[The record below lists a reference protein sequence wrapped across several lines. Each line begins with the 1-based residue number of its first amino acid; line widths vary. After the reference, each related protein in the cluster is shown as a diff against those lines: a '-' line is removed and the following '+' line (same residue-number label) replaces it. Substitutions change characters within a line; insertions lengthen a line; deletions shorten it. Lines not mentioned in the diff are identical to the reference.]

1 MLLLLCLQ
9 TAVGMLREVLESVH
23 EVFVFKLVVFL
34 LATVEK
40 GGHDNVLRFLHGG
53 GASVLVPLVILSLAK
68 CCAHKHEF
76 ECDAWTADDSL
87 LWTQQAGAVETVTVV
102 GSNGDV
108 RLVRIPSGRPHE
120 LLMRASELDGSLDA
134 RDAIKW
140 QDEKVHVKIQLGIAL
155 DFLEALLRISGNNSN
170 NGENFPPSAAC
181 CHFSREEIFCH
192 LVQALLRAKTPI
204 FTRILEIIITLTKAN
219 KMAMSHLY
227 KLGAF
232 EILLWKLLASD
243 IVDGDKSRITKF
255 LSQTHLLQVFLLQL
269 AFCLILLLVTVVPLG
284 DFFFPETFM
293 RNPPEDLTPMPL

>member
-1 MLLLLCLQ
+1 
-9 TAVGMLREVLESVH
+9 
-23 EVFVFKLVVFL
+23 
-34 LATVEK
+34 
-40 GGHDNVLRFLHGG
+40 
-53 GASVLVPLVILSLAK
+53 
-68 CCAHKHEF
+68 
-76 ECDAWTADDSL
+76 
-87 LWTQQAGAVETVTVV
+87 
-102 GSNGDV
+102 
-108 RLVRIPSGRPHE
+108 
-120 LLMRASELDGSLDA
+120 MRASELDGSLDA

-140 QDEKVHVKIQLGIAL
+140 QDENVHVKIQLGIAL

-192 LVQALLRAKTPI
+192 LVQALLRAKTPV

-219 KMAMSHLY
+219 KTAMSHLY

-269 AFCLILLLVTVVPLG
+269 AFLSNSSIGDSGAFGRFLLS
-284 DFFFPETFM
+284 
-293 RNPPEDLTPMPL
+293 RNIHEKPTRRSDPNAVCSSR